1 MKKISFLLLLLGLCG
16 CKSTAQKV
24 TPIFN
29 TEVVEIKVEQLS
41 DYWILDTQKVKIVT
55 KRPNWFPKGQG
66 QWKVL
71 TIIDSNGHIVE
82 STLVSSSPEG
92 YMTQSQLDKIP
103 RETYRASVSNVNRT
117 PVKFYG
123 VSKITLRN

>member
-1 MKKISFLLLLLGLCG
+1 MKKAGYLLLILGLIG
-16 CKSTAQKV
+16 CRSTVQEI
-24 TPIFN
+24 TPVFN

-41 DYWILDTQKVKIVT
+41 DYWILDTQKIKILT
-55 KRPNWFPKGQG
+55 NRPNWLPKGQG

-71 TIIDSNGHIVE
+71 TVIDSNGYVVE
-82 STLVSSSPEG
+82 ATLVSSSPKG

-103 RETYRASVSNVNRT
+103 REKYRASVSNVNRT

-123 VSKITLRN
+123 VSKIVPRN